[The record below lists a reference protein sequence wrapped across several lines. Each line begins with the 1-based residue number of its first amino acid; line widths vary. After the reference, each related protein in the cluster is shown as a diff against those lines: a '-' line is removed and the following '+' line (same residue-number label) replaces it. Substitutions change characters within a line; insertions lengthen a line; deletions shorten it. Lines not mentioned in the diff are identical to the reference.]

1 MSYNRENS
9 NYVVNEE
16 QIGAYLADIVTRIE
30 KSSNN
35 DIEALDTI
43 KKLIKKNVPFSRR
56 KLVFA
61 YLIKNSVH
69 GYRPNKN
76 FDRSSRFER
85 GDKRESRNESRS
97 ERYSKNENNERQ
109 ERAPRVQIDPSLAKT
124 IFIGVGRN
132 RRVFPRDLVGLL
144 VNIAGLDRERIGE
157 IRVLANYSF
166 IQLFSEDCE
175 KAIAALNNYEYR
187 GRKLSVSYSKQRDEN
202 SPAED
207 YSPAEEKTAVSES
220 VLSDEGIND
229 EPIPAN
235 VTNESSGIAAAEV
248 SEEAK
253 IAQAQTEYAKAVEA
267 KPYAETTDDGQ
278 VKSHFG
284 DGAAY

>member
-76 FDRSSRFER
+76 FERSSRFER

-207 YSPAEEKTAVSES
+207 YSPAEEKASVSES

-235 VTNESSGIAAAEV
+235 VTNESSGIVAAEV

>member
-69 GYRPNKN
+69 GYRPNKT

-207 YSPAEEKTAVSES
+207 YSPAEEKAAVSES